1 MALLKVHK
9 NEKQKIMNIDNLDEP
24 ILHISISSRFISNVK
39 FNYSST
45 IGFDNLWTGTKI
57 SGSTQSYNHS
67 IVLNKIVKIILLLH
81 NE

>member
-39 FNYSST
+39 FDD
-45 IGFDNLWTGTKI
+45 GGGKKL
-57 SGSTQSYNHS
+57 SGNQHF
-67 IVLNKIVKIILLLH
+67 LNVKLS
-81 NE
+81 EKR